1 MLCSFASASCY
12 TLTRCA
18 HAHANFYCY
27 RVVIKDLDKEF
38 MHKCMNMAVKPE
50 ILELMQEDL
59 QIRGERERLRNKLD
73 RLSRAQEM
81 LLAVQ

>member
-1 MLCSFASASCY
+1 
-12 TLTRCA
+12 
-18 HAHANFYCY
+18 
-27 RVVIKDLDKEF
+27 

-73 RLSRAQEM
+73 RLTRAQEM